1 MDKHESKY
9 FHTAET
15 MDEALIALLSK
26 KDYAYISVK
35 ELCKKAGV
43 NRSTFYLHYESM
55 DDLLGETI
63 SSIMKKFYATFDDR
77 GEVANAIKNGEK
89 EGVKLISSQYLTPY
103 LSFIK
108 ENKAVFVLTRQKP
121 NLFRSEE
128 NFRILSDDYL
138 LPIMEMFD
146 IPKWKRGYVSSYYI
160 NGIIALVDRWV
171 GNGCEESIEMIADL
185 IDELVYPKK
194 I

>member
-1 MDKHESKY
+1 
-9 FHTAET
+9 